1 MTPYVDE
8 REAAEAYRHL
18 AERMRGMSVME
29 GYSELQVIAKDE
41 DTHKV
46 KLEDLYGRIRK
57 MKETS

>member
-1 MTPYVDE
+1 VDE